1 MTPLSINKPKATTSE
16 KNIKLENDV
25 TYLKKTYTT
34 HEPEETV
41 RIAQTLSGL
50 LHPHDV
56 ILLKGELGAGKS
68 TFARA
73 LIQSLC
79 GENTEVPSPTFT
91 LVQTYET
98 PKFVLWH
105 FDLYRLEHS
114 QEIYELGI
122 EEAYASGVC
131 LIEWPERLGAA
142 LPKEYLEIELSY
154 GNHEN
159 ERILRLKGWADRIS

>member
-1 MTPLSINKPKATTSE
+1 MNPL
-16 KNIKLENDV
+16 KNNYI
-25 TYLKKTYTT
+25 T
-34 HEPEETV
+34 HTPEETAQV
-41 RIAQTLSGL
+41 AQEIASL
-50 LHPHDV
+50 LKPRDV

-79 GENTEVPSPTFT
+79 GVQTEVPSPTFT

-98 PKFVLWH
+98 PTYVLWH

-122 EEAYASGVC
+122 EEAYRSGVC
-131 LIEWPERLGAA
+131 LIEWPERLGTA
-142 LPKEYLEIELSY
+142 LPKEYLEIELRY
-154 GNHEN
+154 GCHEN
-159 ERILRLKGWADRIS
+159 ERILELRHISQ

>member
-1 MTPLSINKPKATTSE
+1 MTH
-16 KNIKLENDV
+16 
-25 TYLKKTYTT
+25 LKKNYTT
-34 HEPEETV
+34 TGPEETAQV
-41 RIAQTLSGL
+41 AQTVSRL
-50 LHPHDV
+50 LHPGDV
-56 ILLKGELGAGKS
+56 ILLKGDLGAGKS

-98 PKFVLWH
+98 PEFVLWH

-131 LIEWPERLGAA
+131 LIEWPERLGPS
-142 LPKEYLEIELSY
+142 LPKVYLEIELSY
-154 GNHEN
+154 GNDEN
-159 ERILRLKGWADRIS
+159 ERILRLKGWADRVS